1 MCEKLSGPWKHVV
14 PPITRSQED
23 ASKTASVH
31 FVTTQN
37 VYFLFG
43 ITEVCVCVCVC
54 VRVCVYLCVCPRAC
68 KEAERSFCS
77 TFLFDNIISSLADL
91 AGRDRLGETLN
102 THTHTHSHTH
112 MHTHT
117 PTHTHSAMFSLKG
130 QHRGWQLSE
139 LTQTLCMLQGTKPFD
154 LHFRL

>member
-14 PPITRSQED
+14 PPITRSQKD

-54 VRVCVYLCVCPRAC
+54 VRVCECVCICVCVHVRA
-68 KEAERSFCS
+68 KKQKD
-77 TFLFDNIISSLADL
+77 LFAPHSSLTTSL
-91 AGRDRLGETLN
+91 AAWLTWQGGT
-102 THTHTHSHTH
+102 
-112 MHTHT
+112 
-117 PTHTHSAMFSLKG
+117 
-130 QHRGWQLSE
+130 GWAR
-139 LTQTLCMLQGTKPFD
+139 
-154 LHFRL
+154 H